1 MIKKL
6 LSMIA
11 GDMAYSV
18 GALVCFNGVIQLVI
32 YPYLSKSMG
41 EDAFGIVLV
50 YLSLISIMGT
60 SFGSGANLS
69 RMVVSMK
76 RTDINGDYNVFLLFV
91 CILSII
97 VSVVACLYIGTGN
110 AWFVA
115 LLSVLMILSV
125 LRYYGE
131 VNYRQSVNFKGY
143 FVYYILI
150 SAGYIIGIVLYRI
163 TKSWVLVF
171 LLGEAL
177 AVLYVALR
185 GFIFKRPWFKIT
197 DDFNSNIK
205 SMTVM
210 SFSNLIIAFVL
221 NSDRLFLYNY
231 VGAAE
236 VTVFYTASLIGK
248 TIALITV
255 PLNGV
260 LIGYLARYKGRFTS
274 KMFTGFILG
283 FLALG
288 VIATVGSTAVSYLF
302 VRILYPDIFDMAKQ
316 YFLIANAGQIFY
328 FVSNT
333 LMIVVLRFAKEKY
346 QLYINII
353 YAVIFAAAVIPGVK
367 FFGLWGMTISLL
379 AVNLIKYI
387 IVSLTGLIRL
397 RHGDEVLVSE
407 KQISI

>member
-1 MIKKL
+1 MIRKA

-41 EDAFGIVLV
+41 EDVFGIVLV

-76 RTDINGDYNVFLLFV
+76 RTDINGDYNIFLMCV
-91 CILSII
+91 CVLSVI
-97 VSVVACLYIGTGN
+97 VSVIAGLYMGMGN
-110 AWFVA
+110 IWFVA
-115 LLSVLMILSV
+115 SLSILMILSV
-125 LRYYGE
+125 FRYYGE

-150 SAGYIIGIVLYRI
+150 SVGYVIGIALYSL
-163 TKSWVLVF
+163 TNSWIFVF
-171 LLGEAL
+171 VLGEML
-177 AVLYVALR
+177 AVLYVAAR
-185 GFIFKRPWFKIT
+185 GFIFKRPWFKVT
-197 DDFNSNIK
+197 DDFKSNIK

-231 VGAAE
+231 VGASE

-248 TIALITV
+248 TIALLTV

-260 LIGYLARYKGRFTS
+260 LIGYLAKYKGRFTS
-274 KMFTGFILG
+274 KIFGGFILG
-283 FLALG
+283 FLVLG
-288 VIATVGSTAVSYLF
+288 GIATAASTAVSYLF
-302 VRILYPDIFDMAKQ
+302 VKILYPDIFSMAKQ

-346 QLYINII
+346 QLYINIA
-353 YAVIFAAAVIPGVK
+353 YAVIFAAVVIPGVK

-379 AVNLIKYI
+379 AVNLIKYA
-387 IVSLTGLIRL
+387 IVSLTGLVKL
-397 RHGDEVLVSE
+397 R
-407 KQISI
+407 